1 MRRVRLVMEGTIV
14 GHVEFHSFSPAGPAE
29 YQCIPD
35 GFFSDSDGEAIAEAL
50 DRGEVVGGV
59 GRL

>member
-1 MRRVRLVMEGTIV
+1 MRRVRPVMDGSIV
-14 GHVEFHSFSPAGPAE
+14 GHVEFHSLSPAGRPDS
-29 YQCIPD
+29 QCIPD
-35 GFFSDSDGEAIAEAL
+35 GVLSDPDARALADAL